1 MLRKLAN
8 TGLIFFLIASG
19 LFTVLYVF
27 AFIDKIIH
35 PHYKNLSMRDYSW
48 LGLIVI
54 GLLIIDY
61 FIVKRFIRELRKD
74 R

>member
-8 TGLIFFLIASG
+8 TGLLFFLIASG
-19 LFTVLYVF
+19 AFMLLYVIALF
-27 AFIDKIIH
+27 DKIAH
-35 PHYKNLSMRDYSW
+35 PHYKNLSMMGYGW

-61 FIVKRFIRELRKD
+61 FIIKRFIREVGRN